1 MFRTIKMLKN
11 YSDYKR
17 GFVYKVTLA
26 DAIVLVSS
34 GYAIFLT

>member
-1 MFRTIKMLKN
+1 MLKT
-11 YSDYKR
+11 YGDYRR

-26 DAIVLVSS
+26 DAIVLITS